1 MIASLQRAT
10 SLLLVAAV
18 LGWLA
23 WSRTEPWAIQLL
35 GTLIL
40 LASHSVALAAQF
52 ALLTWIHGDDPAP
65 RASILLRLQ
74 AWLQESIVA
83 ARVFLWE
90 QPWQVTRHPD
100 QLADGAASD
109 PPPGVV
115 LIHGFICN
123 RGLWNPWMK
132 RLTAD
137 GRSFVAVNLE
147 PVFGSIDEYVPIV
160 DDAVRRVTAATGR
173 PPVLVC
179 HSMGGLAARAWLRA
193 TNADARVARV
203 FTLGSPHH
211 GTWLARWGHGR
222 NGRQMQLD
230 STWLQSLAVNEA
242 AERRARFTCY
252 YSNCD
257 NIVMPT
263 SSAALPG
270 AENRFIAGVPH
281 LALARD
287 AAIMEQV
294 LGWTPPPRAS

>member
-1 MIASLQRAT
+1 
-10 SLLLVAAV
+10 
-18 LGWLA
+18 
-23 WSRTEPWAIQLL
+23 
-35 GTLIL
+35 
-40 LASHSVALAAQF
+40 
-52 ALLTWIHGDDPAP
+52 
-65 RASILLRLQ
+65 
-74 AWLQESIVA
+74 
-83 ARVFLWE
+83 
-90 QPWQVTRHPD
+90 
-100 QLADGAASD
+100 
-109 PPPGVV
+109 
-115 LIHGFICN
+115 
-123 RGLWNPWMK
+123 MK
-132 RLTAD
+132 RLRAD

-147 PVFGSIDEYVPIV
+147 PMFGSIDDYVPIV

-193 TNADARVARV
+193 TNGDARVARV

-230 STWLQSLAVNEA
+230 SAWLQSLAVNEA
-242 AERRARFTCY
+242 AARRARFACY

-281 LALARD
+281 LALAGY
-287 AAIMEQV
+287 APIMEQV
-294 LGWTPPPRAS
+294 LGWTPPPRAA